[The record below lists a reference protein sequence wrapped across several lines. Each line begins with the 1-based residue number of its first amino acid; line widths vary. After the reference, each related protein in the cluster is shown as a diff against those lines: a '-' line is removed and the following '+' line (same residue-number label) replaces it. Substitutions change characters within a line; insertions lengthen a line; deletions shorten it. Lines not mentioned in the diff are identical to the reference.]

1 MDPFMSTFRSA
12 RRRGALLLLVVL
24 TGCISSG
31 TSRRTDSE
39 DAARVTAA
47 ERIAGSVAVDSQDLL
62 PGYAGAV
69 GREGRIVFSRAAGLA
84 DVRSARPA
92 TPRTRFR
99 IYSTSKSLGAVAA
112 MALAEAGRLDLDAP
126 ISRHLPRLPTHIGV
140 VSVRQLLAHRS
151 GIRHYRDGEW
161 DSVSDSRCASP
172 GEALGDFV
180 DAPLQFAP
188 GTDYRYTTFGYVLL
202 SAVLEAADGRPF
214 DVLMRERV
222 FKPAGMTS
230 TAIEGGPTA
239 RVNVAAFYDRDERG
253 NFSETVG
260 IDASCKFLG
269 GGFISTAEDLV
280 RFGLALVDGR
290 LVSAGSLQ
298 QMLRIHSAGG
308 GNAPPYGYGFI
319 PGDALVDTFGV
330 AIEDFVPNW
339 WHGGN
344 GRGGY
349 SVLII
354 YPDRRAAAAITTNVR
369 ASGRLVR
376 ATHMLALPFLRPWT
390 R

>member
-1 MDPFMSTFRSA
+1 MDPFMSTLRSA

-31 TSRRTDSE
+31 TSRRIDS
-39 DAARVTAA
+39 DDVARVTAA
-47 ERIAGSVAVDSQDLL
+47 ERIAGSIAVDSQDPL
-62 PGYAGAV
+62 PGHAGAV
-69 GREGRIVFSRAAGLA
+69 GREGRIVLSRAAGLA

-99 IYSTSKSLGAVAA
+99 IDSTSKSLGAVPA

-126 ISRHLPRLPTHIGV
+126 ISRHLPGLPTHIGV

-180 DAPLQFAP
+180 DDPLEFAP

-214 DVLMRERV
+214 DVLMRERI

-230 TAIEGGPTA
+230 AAMEGRPTA
-239 RVNVAAFYDRDERG
+239 RVN
-253 NFSETVG
+253 
-260 IDASCKFLG
+260 G

-354 YPDRRAAAAITTNVR
+354 YPDHRAAAAITTNVR